1 MDRVVTTITMITTA
15 AAKPQLKGNFVC
27 IITTFHRLRINKKCS
42 TSN

>member
-15 AAKPQLKGNFVC
+15 AVTPQLKGDFVC
-27 IITTFHRLRINKKCS
+27 IITTFHGLRINKKCG